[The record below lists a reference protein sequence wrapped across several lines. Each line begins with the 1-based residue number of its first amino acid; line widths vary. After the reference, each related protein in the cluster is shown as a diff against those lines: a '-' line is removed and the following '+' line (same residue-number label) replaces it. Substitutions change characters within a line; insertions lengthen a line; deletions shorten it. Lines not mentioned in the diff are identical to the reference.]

1 MLLDILAILAGFA
14 LLIWSADK
22 FVDGASAIARNLD
35 ISPLLIGLVIVGFG
49 TSAPEML
56 VAAFASAEGSPGL
69 AIGNA
74 LGSNITNIALVLGT
88 TALFVPMQVHS
99 GILKREMPI
108 LMAIMFIIL
117 LMLMDQTLGF
127 IDGLILASGLV
138 IVMTWLSK
146 QALKESGDPMSKE
159 FEQELPDLMPM
170 PKASLTLIIGLLIL
184 LGSSKLLVWGATNI
198 AVELGISDL
207 IIGLTIVAIGTSLP
221 ELAATIM
228 SAYKNEHDIALGNII
243 GSNIFNMLG
252 VLAIPALIAPG
263 ELPEGVLERDLPW
276 TIGLTLLLFI
286 MAYGFKSVGY
296 LSRFKGGIFLL
307 CFIAYETVLYL
318 SATAS

>member
-1 MLLDILAILAGFA
+1 MILDILAILAGFA
-14 LLIWSADK
+14 LLIWSADR
-22 FVDGASAIARNLD
+22 FVDGASAVARNLD

-74 LGSNITNIALVLGT
+74 LGSNITNITLVLGT
-88 TALFVPMQVHS
+88 TALLVPLHVHS
-99 GILKREMPI
+99 SILKREMPI
-108 LMAIMFIIL
+108 LLAIMAVL
-117 LMLMDQTLGF
+117 LFLLWDQTLGF
-127 IDGLILASGLV
+127 LDGLILAIGLIV
-138 IVMTWLSK
+138 VMTWLGR
-146 QALKESGDPMSKE
+146 QALKETGDPMSQE
-159 FEQELPDLMPM
+159 FEQEMQDVMPM
-170 PKASLTLIIGLLIL
+170 SKASLTLFIGLLIL

-198 AVELGISDL
+198 AVELGVSDL

-243 GSNIFNMLG
+243 GSNIFNTLG
-252 VLAIPALIAPG
+252 VLAIPAIVAPG
-263 ELPEGVLERDLPW
+263 SLPEGVFERDLPW

-286 MAYGFKSVGY
+286 MAYGFKSAGY
-296 LSRFKGGIFLL
+296 LSRLKGGIFLC
-307 CFIAYETVLYL
+307 CFIAYETILYL
-318 SATAS
+318 SATAG

>member
-1 MLLDILAILAGFA
+1 MLIDILAILAGFA
-14 LLIWSADK
+14 LLIWSADL
-22 FVDGASAIARNLD
+22 FVEGASAVAQNLK

-74 LGSNITNIALVLGT
+74 LGSNITNMALVLGI
-88 TALFVPMQVHS
+88 TALAFPLHVHS

-108 LMAIMFIIL
+108 LSIIMIVIL
-117 LMLMDQTLGF
+117 VLLYDNFLSVF
-127 IDGLILASGLV
+127 DGIVLAAGLV
-138 IVMTWLSK
+138 VVMTWLSK
-146 QALKESGDPMSKE
+146 QALKETRDPMEKE
-159 FEQELPDLMPM
+159 FEQELGPKMPM
-170 PKASLTLIIGLLIL
+170 KKALIILAIGLATL

-198 AVELGISDL
+198 AVSLGVSDL

-228 SAYKNEHDIALGNII
+228 SAHKNEHDIALGNII

-252 VLAIPALIAPG
+252 VIAIPALMAPG
-263 ELPEGVLERDLPW
+263 QLPEGVLERDLPW
-276 TIGLTLLLFI
+276 TIGLTLLLFSF
-286 MAYGFKSVGY
+286 AYGFKSDGY
-296 LSRFKGGIFLL
+296 LSRIKGAIFLA
-307 CFIAYETVLYL
+307 CFIIYEIILYL
-318 SATAS
+318 SAIAA

>member
-1 MLLDILAILAGFA
+1 MLLDILAILVGFA
-14 LLIWSADK
+14 LLIWSADL

-35 ISPLLIGLVIVGFG
+35 ISPLLIGLLIVGFG

-56 VAAFASAEGSPGL
+56 VAAFASSEGSPGL

-74 LGSNITNIALVLGT
+74 LGSNITNITLVLGT
-88 TALFVPMQVHS
+88 TALLVPLHVHS

-108 LMAIMFIIL
+108 LIAIMLAVL
-117 LMLMDQTLGF
+117 LMLMDGILSSL
-127 IDGLILASGLV
+127 DGLILVVGLV
-138 IVMTWLSK
+138 VVMTWLGR
-146 QALKESGDPMSKE
+146 QAMKETSDPLNQE
-159 FEQELPDLMPM
+159 FEQELAKSMPM
-170 PKASLTLIIGLLIL
+170 SKASFILITGLLVL

-198 AVELGISDL
+198 AVELGVSDL

-228 SAYKNEHDIALGNII
+228 SAYKKEHDIALGNII

-252 VLAIPALIAPG
+252 VLAFPALIAPG
-263 ELPEGVLERDLPW
+263 ALPEGVLERDLPW

-286 MAYGFKSVGY
+286 LAYGFKSAGY
-296 LSRFKGGIFLL
+296 LSRFKGGIFLI

-318 SATAS
+318 SATAG

>member
-1 MLLDILAILAGFA
+1 MLLDILAILVGFA
-14 LLIWSADK
+14 LLIWSADL

-35 ISPLLIGLVIVGFG
+35 ISPLLIGLLIVGFG

-56 VAAFASAEGSPGL
+56 VAVFASSEGSPGL

-74 LGSNITNIALVLGT
+74 LGSNITNITLVLGT
-88 TALFVPMQVHS
+88 TALLVPLHVHS

-108 LMAIMFIIL
+108 LIAIMLAVL
-117 LMLMDQTLGF
+117 LMLMDGILSSL
-127 IDGLILASGLV
+127 DGLILVVGLV
-138 IVMTWLSK
+138 VVMTWLGR
-146 QALKESGDPMSKE
+146 QAMKETSDPLNQE
-159 FEQELPDLMPM
+159 FEQELAESMPM
-170 PKASLTLIIGLLIL
+170 SKASFILIAGLLVL

-198 AVELGISDL
+198 AVELGVSDL

-228 SAYKNEHDIALGNII
+228 SAYKKEHDIALGNII

-252 VLAIPALIAPG
+252 VLAFPALIAPG
-263 ELPEGVLERDLPW
+263 ALPEGVLERDLPW

-286 MAYGFKSVGY
+286 LAYGFKSAGY
-296 LSRFKGGIFLL
+296 LSRFKGGIFLS

-318 SATAS
+318 SATAG